1 MIRPTVRQVMRT
13 SSASLFGSPRPDGRR
28 GARERGRDRPAVRY
42 LPESKLF
49 VLETERT
56 SYVLGVN
63 EQNEV
68 QLAYWGA
75 RLQRDADL
83 DPVRTRAGYAFE
95 SEAGQSEIEYPG
107 WGGLRFAEPCLKVTF
122 ADGVRDL
129 VLKYASHEV
138 QGDRLV
144 LHLKDIEYDLGVDLA
159 YRVFPRHDIVAKQA
173 TIRNGTNGAVVVE
186 SVASGVWYMPYRL
199 PSDRTYRLTHLAGR
213 WANET
218 QIVRETIEP
227 GKKVLESRRGT
238 TSHQANPFFAIDED
252 GRADEEHGRVWFGAL
267 AWSGNWKITVERT
280 PEGMVRVVG
289 GFNDFDFGYRLA
301 PGATLAT
308 PLFYGGFTKD
318 GFGEASR
325 LLHALQTDEILPD
338 RAARKVRPV
347 LYNSWEATEFA
358 VDEPGQKALADK
370 AARLGVER
378 FVMDD
383 GWFGA
388 RSHDRAGLGD
398 WTVNP
403 KKFPNGLEPLIDH
416 VKSLGMDFG
425 LWVEPEMVN
434 PDSDLY
440 RAHPD
445 WALNFPGR
453 PRSESRNQLILNFAR
468 QDVQE
473 YVFAA
478 LDRLLGEND
487 IRFFKWDMNRH
498 FSEPG
503 WPAAA
508 PEEQKKVWVEYV
520 RAVYS
525 VMDRLKAK
533 HPDVEIESCSGGGG
547 RVDLGML
554 ERVEEVWTSDNTE
567 AFDRLRIQEGF
578 TMAYTPKV
586 MMAWVTDV
594 PNMNGRVTPL
604 RYRFLVAMQGSLG
617 IGGNLNHWTE
627 EDGKLATEMVAYY
640 KKVRSTVQEGRL
652 YRLVSP
658 TDDDAAV
665 NEYVS
670 RDGKQAV
677 VFACRH
683 SQQYLRV
690 LPTVRLRG
698 LSPEAVYRIE
708 RIDSG
713 RLADTAQTLSGAALM
728 ERGLTFNLRGDFD
741 ATSIRLERVE

>member
-1 MIRPTVRQVMRT
+1 MRARPL
-13 SSASLFGSPRPDGRR
+13 SSFLAPLLLTAVTALAD
-28 GARERGRDRPAVRY
+28 ARPAVRY

-68 QLAYWGA
+68 QFAYWGA

-83 DPVRTRAGYAFE
+83 EPVRARAGFAFE
-95 SEAGQSEIEYPG
+95 SEAGLTEIEYPG

-129 VLKYASHEV
+129 VLKYVSHEV
-138 QGDRLV
+138 QAERLV
-144 LHLKDIEYDLGVDLA
+144 LHLKDLAYDLTVDLT
-159 YRVFPRHDIVAKQA
+159 YRVFPRHDIVAKKA
-173 TIRNGTNGAVVVE
+173 TIRNGTKGAVVLE
-186 SVASGVWYMPYRL
+186 AAASGAWHMPFRL
-199 PSDRTYRLTHLAGR
+199 ANDRTYRLTHLAGR

-218 QIVRETIEP
+218 QVVRETIAP

-280 PEGMVRVVG
+280 AEGLVRVVG
-289 GFNDFDFGYRLA
+289 GLNDFDFDYRLA
-301 PGATLAT
+301 PGDELAT
-308 PLFYGGFTKD
+308 PLFYGGFTRL

-347 LYNSWEATEFA
+347 LYNSWEATEFK
-358 VDEPGQKALADK
+358 VDEPGQKALAEK
-370 AARLGVER
+370 AAKLGVER

-388 RSHDRAGLGD
+388 RNHDRAGLGD
-398 WTVNP
+398 WTVNRT
-403 KKFPNGLEPLIDH
+403 KFPSGLAPLIAH

-445 WALNFPGR
+445 WALHFPGR

-468 QDVQE
+468 KDVQE
-473 YVFAA
+473 HIFAA
-478 LDRLLGEND
+478 LDRLLAEND
-487 IRFFKWDMNRH
+487 IRFLKWDMNRH
-498 FSEPG
+498 FAEPG
-503 WPAAA
+503 WPAAG
-508 PEEQKKVWVEYV
+508 ENQKKVWVEYV

-525 VMDRLKAK
+525 VMDRLRAK
-533 HPDVEIESCSGGGG
+533 HAGVEIESCSGGGG
-547 RVDLGML
+547 RIDLGML
-554 ERVEEVWTSDNTE
+554 EHVDQVWTSDNTE

-578 TMAYTPKV
+578 TLAYTPKA

-617 IGGNLNHWTE
+617 IGGNLDHWSE
-627 EDGKLATEMVAYY
+627 ADQKLAAEMVAYY
-640 KKVRSTVQEGRL
+640 KRIRPTVQEGRL

-665 NEYVS
+665 NQYVS

-683 SQQYLRV
+683 SQQYMRA

-698 LSPEAVYRIE
+698 LAPEGVYRIE

-713 RLADTAQTLSGAALM
+713 RLADTAQALSGAALM